1 LNNQLLTLRRL
12 RREKITRRKLVL
24 ERETNKRFS
33 PNLPEDFADNPN
45 TKSGIEFSLRKS
57 LVEGI
62 FGIEIL
68 QNTVQNKNQPFSASV
83 EDFQQK
89 TAILATQM
97 HRWLTFWWWRSLWVQ
112 LSGLGSTR

>member
-1 LNNQLLTLRRL
+1 
-12 RREKITRRKLVL
+12 L

-33 PNLPEDFADNPN
+33 PNLAEDFTDNPN

-62 FGIEIL
+62 FGIKIL
-68 QNTVQNKNQPFSASV
+68 QNNVQNKNQPFSASV
-83 EDFQQK
+83 KDFQQK

-97 HRWLTFWWWRSLWVQ
+97 HRWLTFWWCGCSYRGW
-112 LSGLGSTR
+112 GALGDRCNCGCVCGCWDGSAAARLLTN